1 MKPLAGMT
9 VLEFST
15 MITASFAAMMMA
27 EQGARVIKIEPVGM
41 GDPMRY
47 IGTQKGGISAL
58 FANCNRGKEAISVNL
73 KDEVGQALV
82 HRLVETADVVI
93 HNFRPG
99 VMEGLNLGSEKLRAI
114 NPRLVYMAIS
124 GFGKEGPLKN
134 APAYDPVIQAHAGF
148 TASQGKHGPSGDA
161 PAFVRNLM
169 CDKITAY
176 TAIQG
181 VTAALL
187 LRERD
192 GLGQHIDLSML
203 DSGLFFIFPDGFMNN
218 TLMDDDIQIQPLL
231 SDLLYELTITKDG
244 AITISA
250 GTDQQR
256 NNLLRALGLEALSE
270 DERFSTLDALL
281 QNFQAYRDILAV
293 KFLQFTSDDILVRL
307 RKWDVPAAKCHTYEE
322 VLMQPQIDANDTL
335 EVRHHPEMGSMRIIK
350 SPVKFAGERL
360 SPGQHSPTHG
370 QHTITVLKELGLDD
384 LTIESYKQDGVI

>member
-293 KFLQFTSDDILVRL
+293 KFLQFTSDDILAKL

-322 VLMQPQIDANDTL
+322 VLMQPQIDANDTI

>member
-187 LRERD
+187 LRERE